1 MSDLS
6 QTRQRNILMAA
17 ALVSVVLGVFS
28 ALEAPHRPYAG
39 YRVNNDRVTTVDEG
53 SPAAA
58 AGLRPGDVV
67 NSVNGIPATDRKGL
81 QDLRRRPAAGET
93 WPLLVERDGDI
104 VRLQIS
110 PARLRPSDVVRARGR
125 SFLGLCFIG
134 FTLWAWLASPGAT
147 TTLLAVAG
155 LSFGFLGLGTPYFAS
170 RALRGAA
177 DSLGVVAL
185 VIGIVAVV
193 HFLLAFPSRR
203 AFLDRPWATL
213 VLYAPGVILALISI
227 GGLVLP
233 IELSSR
239 RGNTF
244 MGMLYTVFLGVYLI
258 WAIVL
263 LVRRYMGTPPAER
276 TIHGLGLMLASTVVV
291 FAPFLFFAIVPSLWP
306 ASMKAYQLYSPYSG
320 FTFGLIPIAFS
331 VAAVRSGRSKR
342 ATDRVAV

>member
-1 MSDLS
+1 MSDLL
-6 QTRQRNILMAA
+6 QTWQRNIFMAA

-28 ALEAPHRPYAG
+28 ALEAPHRTYPG
-39 YRVNNDRVTTVDEG
+39 YQTNDRRVTKVDEG

-67 NSVNGIPATDRKGL
+67 NSVNGIAATDRKRL

-93 WPLLVERDGDI
+93 WPLVVERNGDI

-155 LSFGFLGLGTPYFAS
+155 LSFGFLGLGAPYFAS
-170 RALRGAA
+170 RALRDAV

-193 HFLLAFPSRR
+193 HFLLAFPTRR

-213 VLYAPGVILALISI
+213 FLYAPGVILALISI
-227 GGLVLP
+227 GALVLP
-233 IELSSR
+233 IGLSWG
-239 RGNTF
+239 GNKFIDT
-244 MGMLYTVFLGVYLI
+244 LYTVFFGVYFL

-263 LVRRYMGTPPAER
+263 LVRRYVGTPPAER

-291 FAPFLFFAIVPSLWP
+291 FGPFLFFAIAPSLWP
-306 ASMKAYQLYSPYSG
+306 ASMKAYQLYSPYSA
-320 FTFGLIPIAFS
+320 FTFALIPIAFS